1 MIKEQSSM
9 EKINIKFVCL
19 NEAICPIIPQR
30 LADQKQKYRDM
41 LENSLKLCGY
51 CKHQILR
58 EFEELK

>member
-1 MIKEQSSM
+1 MKQEQSSL
-9 EKINIKFVCL
+9 ERGYD
-19 NEAICPIIPQR
+19 AIAFKKKLGKYTKKA

-58 EFEELK
+58 EFEEL